1 MLIVVS
7 RVTGCV
13 SISALAPLVCVPV
26 GILSSV
32 VGIKICAIT
41 LGIKKFN
48 SVTKKKKK
56 HDIGKAKLDTIKV
69 LISKVLIN
77 SCINHDEFVSRNS
90 VLLREYNEMKEKIKI
105 LKLLWNTL
113 YIYIYI
119 NIYIRIYV
127 YMYIYIYIYIYGW
140 CKQKNGWKKCYKSNS
155 R

>member
-41 LGIKKFN
+41 LGIKKCN
-48 SVTKKKKK
+48 SVTKKKKE
-56 HDIGKAKLDTIKV
+56 HDTIVLLGKAKLDTIEV

-77 SCINHDEFVSRNS
+77 SYINHDEFVSRNS
-90 VLLREYNEMKEKIKI
+90 VLLREYNEMKEKIKN
-105 LKLLWNTL
+105 LKRLWN
-113 YIYIYI
+113 I
-119 NIYIRIYV
+119 
-127 YMYIYIYIYIYGW
+127 
-140 CKQKNGWKKCYKSNS
+140 Q
-155 R
+155 

>member
-41 LGIKKFN
+41 LGIKKCN

-56 HDIGKAKLDTIKV
+56 HDTIVLLGKAKLDTIKV

-90 VLLREYNEMKEKIKI
+90 VLLREYNEMKEKIKN
-105 LKLLWNTL
+105 LKRQWN
-113 YIYIYI
+113 I
-119 NIYIRIYV
+119 
-127 YMYIYIYIYIYGW
+127 
-140 CKQKNGWKKCYKSNS
+140 Q
-155 R
+155 